1 MTPQAG
7 GLTRK
12 SNPRPSFQSC
22 IRILTKKTDKIC
34 QAYLSPNSSSD
45 CMQVCIW
52 HRDHTNILKLLA
64 VADAEPSLGASF
76 DGQLGE
82 REVLDFGPA
91 WRRLSSTSLV
101 RQDANPKRD
110 AFINSVYNDYELVNK
125 LIIFLLTYIRPLSQK
140 FAVKSVELQVTSLL
154 CSLPPKHTSASNW
167 TQISLLPSNSIHSY
181 IFLGSIHVEQW
192 YFLFLKY

>member
-1 MTPQAG
+1 
-7 GLTRK
+7 
-12 SNPRPSFQSC
+12 
-22 IRILTKKTDKIC
+22 
-34 QAYLSPNSSSD
+34 
-45 CMQVCIW
+45 MQVCIW

-91 WRRLSSTSLV
+91 WRRLSLTSLV

-140 FAVKSVELQVTSLL
+140 FAMKSVELQEKSLL

-181 IFLGSIHVEQW
+181 IFLGSIHVE
-192 YFLFLKY
+192 